1 MRFEAT
7 VVKRF
12 SRDWLLLRA
21 KIYRKAV
28 YRSYTLRRS
37 DPDAKYKENIS
48 LRSSGMR
55 RKQNLK
61 ITFLGLKVTQQS

>member
-12 SRDWLLLRA
+12 SRDCLLLRA

-37 DPDAKYKENIS
+37 DPDTKYKQNIS
-48 LRSSGMR
+48 LRSSGIR
-55 RKQNLK
+55 REQNFE
-61 ITFLGLKVTQQS
+61 ITFE